1 MQSKTIPY
9 AQKEIEMMFLP
20 KVTLPLALL
29 AFSAAAP
36 LAHAANIVTNG
47 DFSTGDLT
55 GWTSNTSLAFPWFST
70 GSSAQ
75 TGCIG
80 DSCINGTP
88 SQQNYLEQ
96 TLATVAGDSYTLSF
110 DVKSQ
115 GTPSE
120 LEALFG
126 GIAASDLVDA
136 NLSSFTTF
144 AYSGLVAT
152 SSTTLLEFLGRNDP
166 SALQITNV
174 SVVDNGP
181 TGNSPIPEPGTLALV
196 GSGLVGLAGYARRR
210 FC

>member
-1 MQSKTIPY
+1 
-9 AQKEIEMMFLP
+9 MFLP
-20 KVTLPLALL
+20 KFTLPIALL
-29 AFSAAAP
+29 AFTAAAP
-36 LAHAANIVTNG
+36 FAHAANIVTNG

-55 GWTSNTSLAFPWFST
+55 GWTSNLSISFPWFST

-75 TGCIG
+75 TGCIS
-80 DSCINGTP
+80 DSCIRGTV
-88 SQQNYLEQ
+88 SQQNHLEQ

-110 DVKSQ
+110 DFKSQ

-144 AYSGLVAT
+144 TYSGLVAT
-152 SSTTLLEFLGRNDP
+152 SSATLLEFLGRNDP
-166 SALQITNV
+166 SELQITNV

-181 TGNSPIPEPGTLALV
+181 TGNSPIPEPGTLVMV
-196 GSGLVGLAGYARRR
+196 GSGLLSLAGLAKRR

>member
-1 MQSKTIPY
+1 
-9 AQKEIEMMFLP
+9 MFLP
-20 KVTLPLALL
+20 KVTLPFVLL

-36 LAHAANIVTNG
+36 VAHAANIVTNG

-55 GWTSNTSLAFPWFST
+55 GWTSNTSVGFPWFST
-70 GSSAQ
+70 GSAAQ

-80 DSCINGTP
+80 DNCIHGTA
-88 SQQNYLEQ
+88 SQQDFLEQ
-96 TLATVAGDSYTLSF
+96 SLATVVGDSYTLSF
-110 DVKSQ
+110 EFKSQ

-126 GIAASDLVDA
+126 GVVISDLVDQ

-144 AYSGLVAT
+144 SYSGLLAT
-152 SSTTLLEFLGRNDP
+152 SSTTVLEFLGRNDP
-166 SALQITNV
+166 SELQITNI

-181 TGNSPIPEPGTLALV
+181 TGNSPVPEPGTLALA
-196 GSGLVGLAGYARRR
+196 GSGLLSLAGFARRR